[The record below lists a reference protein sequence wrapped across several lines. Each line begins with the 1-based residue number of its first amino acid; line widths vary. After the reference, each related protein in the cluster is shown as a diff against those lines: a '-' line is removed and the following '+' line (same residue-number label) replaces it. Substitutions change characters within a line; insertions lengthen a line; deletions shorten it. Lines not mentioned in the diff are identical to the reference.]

1 MGFGTLF
8 IGYFLLFNIPYFGMT
23 DLIAAAVMMAG
34 LNKLSAINK
43 PFKNAYYFSLVFTV
57 YSLPELVFFALDL
70 FKIYENSDVLSYL
83 RVGQSVIVCAL
94 TVMILKGIAEVAR
107 EVKLDNIKRR
117 AGMLIYASFA
127 VYILWILCNAPILAN
142 LIGSAVTVVYLIAIL
157 SALLLVG
164 INLVTIY
171 SCYMHICMPGE
182 ENGKK
187 RSGKKK

>member
-23 DLIAAAVMMAG
+23 DIIAAAVMMAG
-34 LNKLSAINK
+34 LNKLSAVNR
-43 PFKNAYYFSLVFTV
+43 PFRNAYYISLIFTV

-70 FKIYENSDVLSYL
+70 FKLYENSDVLSYL
-83 RVGQSVIVCAL
+83 RVGQCVIVCAL
-94 TVMILKGIAEVAR
+94 TVMILKGIGEVAR
-107 EVKLDNIKRR
+107 EVKLTGIPRR
-117 AGMLIYASFA
+117 ANMLTYATFVIY
-127 VYILWILCNAPILAN
+127 VLWILCSAPMLAD
-142 LIGSAVTVVYLIAIL
+142 LLGGAVAVVYLIAIL
-157 SALLLVG
+157 SSLILIG

-187 RSGKKK
+187 GSGERK